1 MAATAYCCC
10 KETQSNAV
18 NEKMGACLDSDGKK
32 EVLVAL
38 TRWDLTWGRHRIER
52 CASGTNAKQSEKT
65 TVQEFDGLFPRL
77 PSPPPRKSKRPERSV
92 GWGFH
97 FVSIHG
103 GESTAPAPLTL
114 QLRESRQ
121 EQPMNES
128 ILFYQTKGKGEGRG
142 KMPRSRE
149 VEEGKPQSQY
159 PSGTGNG
166 SGSSGQWEE
175 ELEAGR
181 GEWTTR

>member
-1 MAATAYCCC
+1 VAATAYCCC

-77 PSPPPRKSKRPERSV
+77 PSPQQTAGKISGV
-92 GWGFH
+92 GISLRFH
-97 FVSIHG
+97 SWRRIH
-103 GESTAPAPLTL
+103 
-114 QLRESRQ
+114 
-121 EQPMNES
+121 
-128 ILFYQTKGKGEGRG
+128 
-142 KMPRSRE
+142 
-149 VEEGKPQSQY
+149 
-159 PSGTGNG
+159 G
-166 SGSSGQWEE
+166 SGSSHSPVE
-175 ELEAGR
+175 
-181 GEWTTR
+181 GEQARATNE